1 MKQGFVPLG
10 ERMAD
15 RGQSLPVFID
25 RLPLRW
31 LRRLLPSGRGL
42 VILVPYAWLM
52 AFFVIPFVIVAKISV
67 SEQATA
73 MPPYTEIVRPVASG
87 QLSFATRKPAPA
99 APAAA
104 TNTNASGASSTA
116 GSGMMAGA
124 GTDQPSSSDE
134 SSDQP
139 AIAGGPPEDV
149 EGGYY
154 IKLNWDNYDY
164 LFTDALY
171 YKAGKNAVFTALVS
185 TILCLLIGFPMA
197 YGIAR
202 APTTWRSTLLMLI
215 ILPFWTS
222 FLIRVYA
229 WMGILKNNGLINNF
243 LIWLG
248 VIHDPIPMM
257 NTNFAVFIGIVYSY
271 LPFMILPLYSTLEKM
286 DLSLLE
292 AASDLGCRPWK
303 AFLQIT
309 VPLAMP
315 GIIAGSM
322 LVFIPA
328 VGEYVIPE
336 LLGGPDSLMI
346 GRILSNEF
354 FANRDWPVASAV
366 AMAILIILVIP
377 IVVFQ
382 HYQNKQAEAEA

>member
-1 MKQGFVPLG
+1 MRSGYIPLG
-10 ERMAD
+10 ERMSDQGRFIPLLLD
-15 RGQSLPVFID
+15 RIP
-25 RLPLRW
+25 PLRW
-31 LRRLLPSGRGL
+31 LRRLLPSGQSL
-42 VILVPYAWLM
+42 VILVPYLWLL
-52 AFFVIPFVIVAKISV
+52 AFFVVPFVIVAKISL
-67 SEQATA
+67 SDQATA
-73 MPPYTEIVRPVASG
+73 MPPYTEIVRSVAGG
-87 QLSFATRKPAPA
+87 QLSFAGGKQAPGA
-99 APAAA
+99 APAAETAPAVPAA
-104 TNTNASGASSTA
+104 TSGDA
-116 GSGMMAGA
+116 
-124 GTDQPSSSDE
+124 SDE
-134 SSDQP
+134 EPS

-149 EGGYY
+149 EGGLY
-154 IKLNWDNYDY
+154 IKLNWDNYGY
-164 LFTDALY
+164 LFSDNLY
-171 YKAGKNAVFTALVS
+171 YKAGKNAVFTAFIS
-185 TILCLLIGFPMA
+185 TLLCLLIGFPMA

-202 APTTWRSTLLMLI
+202 SPTTWRSTLLMLV

-248 VIHDPIPMM
+248 VINDPIPMM

-292 AASDLGCRPWK
+292 AAEDLGCRPWK

-354 FANRDWPVASAV
+354 FSNRDWPVASAV

-382 HYQNKQAEAEA
+382 HYQNKQVEAGA

>member
-1 MKQGFVPLG
+1 MRSGYIPLG
-10 ERMAD
+10 ERMSDQGRFIPLLLD
-15 RGQSLPVFID
+15 RIP
-25 RLPLRW
+25 PLRW
-31 LRRLLPSGRGL
+31 LRRLLPSGQSL
-42 VILVPYAWLM
+42 VILVPYAWLL
-52 AFFVIPFVIVAKISV
+52 AFFVVPFVIVAKISV
-67 SEQATA
+67 SDQATA
-73 MPPYTEIVRPVASG
+73 MPPYTEIVRSVASG
-87 QLSFATRKPAPA
+87 QLSFAGGKQAPGAAAETAPA
-99 APAAA
+99 VPA
-104 TNTNASGASSTA
+104 TTSGDA
-116 GSGMMAGA
+116 GDA
-124 GTDQPSSSDE
+124 E
-134 SSDQP
+134 QP

-149 EGGYY
+149 EGGLYV
-154 IKLNWDNYDY
+154 KLNWDNYGY
-164 LFTDALY
+164 LFSDNLY
-171 YKAGKNAVFTALVS
+171 YKAGKNAVFTAFIS
-185 TILCLLIGFPMA
+185 TLLCLLIGFPMA

-202 APTTWRSTLLMLI
+202 SPTTWRSTLLMLI

-248 VIHDPIPMM
+248 VINDPIPMM

-292 AASDLGCRPWK
+292 AAEDLGCRPWK

-354 FANRDWPVASAV
+354 FSNRDWPVASAV

-382 HYQNKQAEAEA
+382 HYQNKQAEAGA